1 MTRQLGSYGRGVG
14 QTAAFRDIC
23 GTLFPSNDARIAGS
37 NNCKL
42 LKQIRM
48 AVDRVQSEPLSS
60 EFPLTGN
67 NTEKFTAF
75 AP

>member
-37 NNCKL
+37 NNWKL

-48 AVDRVQSEPLSS
+48 AEREGFEPSIEL
-60 EFPLTGN
+60 LTL
-67 NTEKFTAF
+67 
-75 AP
+75 